1 MKDIVIGILIVLLII
16 SLMYILTLNIQIN
29 NINNQIKLKLKE
41 KNRRPITI
49 QFISKKIMHLAQNI
63 NRALKNEEDMRG
75 EIIRNENAF
84 KEMIAN
90 ISHDLRT
97 PLTAIKGYQ
106 QLINLEE
113 LSNDQKE
120 KLQIA
125 MKHTDELGD
134 LIEHFFEYSSLVISE
149 PQMEIKKVNIT
160 NVIIECIISVIP
172 QFESKKLKVNFDPDN
187 IVYALADQ
195 EMFTRIILNLLS
207 NCLKYSASDVDILI
221 NKNNDNIEVSVKN
234 KVSNLN
240 KSDEKRIFDRFYS
253 LDSSRNR
260 SGGLGLSIV
269 KILSE
274 KMGGKT
280 EATIEDN
287 VIEIKV
293 IMKK

>member
-134 LIEHFFEYSSLVISE
+134 LIEHFFEYSRLVISE

-172 QFESKKLKVNFDPDN
+172 QFESKNLKVNFDPDN